1 MNKESGRVGLPLKM
15 LKDVII
21 QLLSDGRFLIF
32 NTFTR
37 SNIVCENDI
46 LILCQE
52 LITETDVLA
61 LIGKYKDRTFKVWD
75 TEYFSNADGLLAD
88 PTRINWASLH
98 EGDNSE
104 LNLDQTISLLLKKS
118 ILVEDVEQYRSRFR
132 QKASHF
138 DTNFGNFHQQ
148 LGYHLIFEQKIN
160 PAEWWLGQKFTEDY
174 DSLRNNL
181 YKAVQGSFLERFFH
195 ESVKPGMRVID
206 IGCGTGFYCNMM
218 ADLGAEVVGI
228 DPSELYMKVAQ
239 ETTSEN
245 IKYYVSPLRE
255 EKCLDFL
262 ESDYADVVFI
272 SDALLFYFVSPTP
285 EREPDIELLLDEI
298 HRVLKPSGRFWSIE
312 PNYTFWLAPW
322 LGDDDHPFTVL
333 NEYRKRNFLVTPTIS
348 EFVSAITAKH
358 FALIAFKELYAD
370 PDVEIE
376 SKKAQAFASEFPAWQ
391 FFEFLR
397 RDQIEL

>member
-1 MNKESGRVGLPLKM
+1 M

-174 DSLRNNL
+174 MVR
-181 YKAVQGSFLERFFH
+181 FLLH
-195 ESVKPGMRVID
+195 N
-206 IGCGTGFYCNMM
+206 T
-218 ADLGAEVVGI
+218 LGAWWVHRHP
-228 DPSELYMKVAQ
+228 D
-239 ETTSEN
+239 
-245 IKYYVSPLRE
+245 SPLNETFEYLR
-255 EKCLDFL
+255 
-262 ESDYADVVFI
+262 YRGVF
-272 SDALLFYFVSPTP
+272 
-285 EREPDIELLLDEI
+285 
-298 HRVLKPSGRFWSIE
+298 W
-312 PNYTFWLAPW
+312 
-322 LGDDDHPFTVL
+322 
-333 NEYRKRNFLVTPTIS
+333 
-348 EFVSAITAKH
+348 
-358 FALIAFKELYAD
+358 
-370 PDVEIE
+370 
-376 SKKAQAFASEFPAWQ
+376 
-391 FFEFLR
+391 
-397 RDQIEL
+397 RDSFMRA